1 LVTNVELGDG
11 GGVVVDDDGPGGDDH
26 GDRPHA
32 VDGRQETLDER
43 HLGGAADAQDI
54 QVRLLPLA
62 DRLPAA
68 VAIVVVTAVVV
79 VVVTAALGR
88 CLHGRSRHLGG
99 PQGQG
104 PRRASGNAK
113 RRAPAGPAKNLAT
126 GCSFI
131 LGVAGSRVFRFLPM
145 NSYFGSCAS
154 LETRLI
160 SFSFDAAFLAH
171 HHQPNSMKPDL
182 F

>member
-1 LVTNVELGDG
+1 VELGDD
-11 GGVVVDDDGPGGDDH
+11 GGVMVDDDGAGRDDD
-26 GDRPHA
+26 GDRPDA

-62 DRLPAA
+62 AGRRLPAA
-68 VAIVVVTAVVV
+68 AAVAVVVVTAVV

-99 PQGQG
+99 PLQGQG
-104 PRRASGNAK
+104 PRRASGDAK

-126 GCSFI
+126 GCFFI
-131 LGVAGSRVFRFLPM
+131 LGVAGSRVSRFLP
-145 NSYFGSCAS
+145 FQS
-154 LETRLI
+154 LFWELRFSGDLTGFLLFRCFLLI
-160 SFSFDAAFLAH
+160 INQIL
-171 HHQPNSMKPDL
+171 
-182 F
+182 